1 MEDSANNGD
10 SGVDASKEGMTIS
23 TDIIS
28 DGKERV
34 KEVGFTDYDEEG
46 QQYKTNV
53 ATDNLF

>member
-1 MEDSANNGD
+1 
-10 SGVDASKEGMTIS
+10 VDASKEGMTIS